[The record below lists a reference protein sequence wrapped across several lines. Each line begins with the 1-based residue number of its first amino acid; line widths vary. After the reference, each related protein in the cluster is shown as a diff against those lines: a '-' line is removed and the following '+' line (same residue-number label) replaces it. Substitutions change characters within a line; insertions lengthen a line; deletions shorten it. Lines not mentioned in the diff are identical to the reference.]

1 MNGRFI
7 LRINGLLPPFGGELY
22 VALNNFP
29 RGRGGGNGKSFCKGE
44 GSVRGSLG
52 GAMLE
57 LIA

>member
-29 RGRGGGNGKSFCKGE
+29 RGRGGVARVFARGKGVYGVDWE
-44 GSVRGSLG
+44 
-52 GAMLE
+52 E
-57 LIA
+57 LC